1 MEKNIMT
8 PRERIE
14 ELQADFIEKL
24 QDRRITQGMQQAM
37 NQMDFSRETDKEKVK
52 TIEEALCAITI
63 LDAVNQDEELEKA
76 FTEYSTTLGAQTIVE
91 QLDIHKQD
99 LSGLP
104 PELKAMLDFFSKRI

>member
-1 MEKNIMT
+1 MT

-14 ELQADFIEKL
+14 ELELDFMNELDARGIL
-24 QDRRITQGMQQAM
+24 NATQQAM
-37 NQMDFSRETDKEKVK
+37 NQMDFSKEPDKEKVK

-63 LDAVNQDEELEKA
+63 LDAVKHDEELKTSFDVYA
-76 FTEYSTTLGAQTIVE
+76 TALGAQTIVE

-104 PELKAMLDFFSKRI
+104 PELQAILDLFSKGI

>member
-1 MEKNIMT
+1 MENVKMT
-8 PRERIE
+8 PREHIE
-14 ELQADFIEKL
+14 ELELDFMNELDARGIL
-24 QDRRITQGMQQAM
+24 NAMQNAM
-37 NQMDFSRETDKEKVK
+37 NQMDFSKEPDKEKVK

-63 LDAVNQDEELEKA
+63 LDAVKHDEELKTSFYHYA
-76 FTEYSTTLGAQTIVE
+76 TTLGVQTIVE

>member
-1 MEKNIMT
+1 MENVKMT

-14 ELQADFIEKL
+14 ELELDFMNELDARGMINA
-24 QDRRITQGMQQAM
+24 MQQAM
-37 NQMDFSRETDKEKVK
+37 NQMDFSRESDKEKVK
-52 TIEEALCAITI
+52 TIEEALCAISI

-76 FTEYSTTLGAQTIVE
+76 FTEYSTALGAQTIVE

-104 PELKAMLDFFSKRI
+104 PELQAMLDFFSKRI

>member
-1 MEKNIMT
+1 MEKHIMT

-14 ELQADFIEKL
+14 ELELDFMNEL
-24 QDRRITQGMQQAM
+24 DARGMLSTMQNAM
-37 NQMDFSRETDKEKVK
+37 NQMDFSKETDKEKVK

-63 LDAVNQDEELEKA
+63 LGAIKVDESLKEAFMKYATALAVQV
-76 FTEYSTTLGAQTIVE
+76 IVE
-91 QLDIHKQD
+91 ELDIHKQD